1 MKRLGVIVGSLM
13 ILIIILMNVLNVN
26 DTNCDKDENCKVTVQ
41 KESNKDATIDNEDEF
56 DHTRFM
62 SKILS
67 NDQSVVK
74 TMIKRKDFDSNYIFD
89 DGKVYFENV
98 LVFMNVEM
106 AKILLDA
113 GTDPHL
119 VTSSGETIVDIINK
133 SDNKKMKEL
142 IKSYIDSTN

>member
-13 ILIIILMNVLNVN
+13 ILLIISMNVLNVI
-26 DTNCDKDENCKVTVQ
+26 DTNSDKDEDCKVTVQ
-41 KESNKDATIDNEDEF
+41 KEATIDNEDEF
-56 DHTRFM
+56 DHSKFM
-62 SKILS
+62 SKVLS
-67 NDQSVVK
+67 NDQSVVN
-74 TMIKRKDFDSNYIFD
+74 TMIKRKDFDPNYIFD

-98 LVFMNVEM
+98 LVFMNLEM

-119 VTSSGETIVDIINK
+119 VTSSGETIVDIIDK

-142 IKSYIDSTN
+142 IKSYIDGTNKD